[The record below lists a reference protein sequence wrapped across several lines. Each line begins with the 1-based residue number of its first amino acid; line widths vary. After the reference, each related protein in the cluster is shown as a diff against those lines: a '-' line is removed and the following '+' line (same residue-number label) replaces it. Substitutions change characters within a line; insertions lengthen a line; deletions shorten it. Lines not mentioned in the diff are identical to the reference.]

1 MYQKGGDLCFSVWV
15 AEMLMATDHNQ
26 DALRLVSAV
35 ESLCLMH
42 ARTGQEDGSLVDRLM
57 DAVNVA
63 EDDIAGVG
71 LSGYEGKVVY
81 MVPDGQSHKLFVR
94 SVSEERSL
102 PTPGVLS
109 GRWRV
114 GLILLRNCCK
124 WQLRLA
130 CQVKGRR
137 IRSLAILR

>member
-1 MYQKGGDLCFSVWV
+1 MWV
-15 AEMLMATDHNQ
+15 AEMLLATDHKR
-26 DALRLVSAV
+26 DASKLVSAV

-42 ARTGQEDGSLVDRLM
+42 AHTGQEDGSLMNRFV
-57 DAVNVA
+57 DAVNFT
-63 EDDIAGVG
+63 EDVIAGDG
-71 LSGYEGKVVY
+71 LTGYEGKVVY

-124 WQLRLA
+124 W
-130 CQVKGRR
+130 
-137 IRSLAILR
+137 